1 MILIDQLHPCLGS
14 NGNIHVQGVG
24 GEEKVFL
31 CLMEIIFKGAFKY
44 VMLTFGNRKKKS
56 FEMLNFQK
64 KGSFDY

>member
-31 CLMEIIFKGAFKY
+31 CLMEIIFKGAFLEKE
-44 VMLTFGNRKKKS
+44 KKIS